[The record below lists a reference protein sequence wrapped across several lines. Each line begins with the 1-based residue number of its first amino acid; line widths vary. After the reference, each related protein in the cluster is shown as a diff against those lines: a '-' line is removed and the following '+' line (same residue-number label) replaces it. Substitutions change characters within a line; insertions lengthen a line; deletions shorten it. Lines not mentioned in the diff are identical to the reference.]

1 MIRYFLIGMFVFLP
15 TTSMA
20 IPDDMEMVGE
30 GKAKY
35 LGMITVYDAA
45 LYTREKKAPADIL
58 SPEISRCLK
67 LDYAVEV
74 SAEEFIKAADTILH
88 RQHDT
93 DRLRRVKAE
102 IDEMHRSYSR
112 VAKGDNYTL
121 CYDAAAQSTT
131 LYRNRVLQV
140 EIVSEEFAEIYFGI
154 WLGPKEPLSD
164 SLRNRL
170 LGRK

>member
-1 MIRYFLIGMFVFLP
+1 MARYLLTVLLLFLP
-15 TTSMA
+15 ITSMA

-45 LYTREKKAPADIL
+45 LYIRGKSVPADIL

-74 SAEEFIKAADTILH
+74 SAEDIVKAANTILY
-88 RQHDT
+88 RQHDK
-93 DRLRRVKAE
+93 DRLRRLEAE
-102 IDEMHRSYSR
+102 IDELHGSYGK
-112 VAKGDNYTL
+112 VVKGDNYTL
-121 CYDAAAQSTT
+121 CYDAAVKSTT
-131 LYRNRVLQV
+131 LYRNRVPQV

-164 SLRNRL
+164 KLRNSL
-170 LGRK
+170 LGRR

>member
-1 MIRYFLIGMFVFLP
+1 MRHYFFTAMLLFYA

-45 LYTREKKAPADIL
+45 LYTREKTAPADIL
-58 SPEISRCLK
+58 SAEVSRCLK

-74 SAEEFIKAADTILH
+74 SAEDFIKAADTILR
-88 RQHDT
+88 RQHD
-93 DRLRRVKAE
+93 DKRLRRVEAE
-102 IDEMHRSYSR
+102 IDALHGSYSK
-112 VAKGDNYTL
+112 VAKGDNYIL
-121 CYDAAAQSTT
+121 CYDATARSTT
-131 LYRNRVLQV
+131 LYRNGVPQV
-140 EIVSEEFAEIYFGI
+140 EVVSEEFAEIYFGI
-154 WLGPKEPLSD
+154 WLGPEEPLSD

-170 LGRK
+170 LGRN